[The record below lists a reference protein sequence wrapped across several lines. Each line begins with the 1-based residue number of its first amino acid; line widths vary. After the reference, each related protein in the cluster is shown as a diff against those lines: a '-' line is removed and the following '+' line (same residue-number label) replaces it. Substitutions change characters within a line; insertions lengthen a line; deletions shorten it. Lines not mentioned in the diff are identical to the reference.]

1 MSYNFQK
8 WYYFWLFVLF
18 LACTKDDAE
27 WMTYDPLTIQTQ
39 LNINDTDGFKV
50 NGNSITNRSNFNI
63 KVSTAGKYTLEVL
76 DITGI
81 AVTREN
87 LNLKH
92 GNNILTFYTNA
103 MKDGDYTINIKKEG
117 QTIQTTKMVIL

>member
-18 LACTKDDAE
+18 LACTKDDSE

-103 MKDGDYTINIKKEG
+103 MKNGDYTINIKKEG
-117 QTIQTTKMVIL
+117 QVIQTTKMVIL

>member
-8 WYYFWLFVLF
+8 WYYTILFFLF
-18 LACTKDDAE
+18 LACVKDDAE

-39 LNINDTDGFKV
+39 LNIDNTDGLKI

-63 KVSTAGKYTLEVL
+63 KVSTAGNYTLEVL

-87 LNLKH
+87 LNLRH

-103 MKDGDYTINIKKEG
+103 IQDGDYTINIKKEG
-117 QTIQTTKMVIL
+117 QIIQTTKMVIL

>member
-8 WYYFWLFVLF
+8 WYYTILFFLF
-18 LACTKDDAE
+18 LACVKDDAE

-39 LNINDTDGFKV
+39 LNIDDTDGLKI

-63 KVSTAGKYTLEVL
+63 KVSTAGNYTLEVL

-103 MKDGDYTINIKKEG
+103 IQDGDYTINIKKEG
-117 QTIQTTKMVIL
+117 QIIQTTKMVIL